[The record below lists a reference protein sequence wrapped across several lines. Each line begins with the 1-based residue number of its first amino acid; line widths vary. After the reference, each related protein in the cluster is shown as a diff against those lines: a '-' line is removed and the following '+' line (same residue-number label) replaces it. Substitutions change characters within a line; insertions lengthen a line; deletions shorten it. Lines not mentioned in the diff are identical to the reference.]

1 MSTTITELTTRT
13 IESNSYDAL
22 STTVGFVAVIV
33 LVVVLV
39 EHEMIAAHGSPELGI
54 AARALLAFAVPLALS
69 WALIVILRLVD
80 LLGA

>member
-1 MSTTITELTTRT
+1 MSTTITELTIRT

-39 EHEMIAAHGSPELGI
+39 EREMIAAYGSPELRI
-54 AARALLAFAVPLALS
+54 AARALSAFAVPLALS

-80 LLGA
+80 LLRA